1 VSLACVGDIAS
12 RRSPVADKAAQQK
25 FTVDDY
31 AGAISAAMPKLDLTD
46 QQISTQIYQL
56 MSANEPVDP
65 ADVARNLGVP
75 VELVNARLDSW
86 PGVYRDSEGRLVGF
100 WGQAL
105 SIIDA
110 EYRFQVDG
118 KTTYAWCALDT
129 LFIPKIIDKTVRVE
143 AYDPVTNEPVSL
155 VVQPD
160 GVRDVQPAG
169 AVVSMVVPD
178 APFGYDVIEAFCSR
192 VFFFASEATGAKWA
206 AEHSGTTILSVDEAF
221 KVGRALNERTAPDL
235 FGKKG

>member
-1 VSLACVGDIAS
+1 
-12 RRSPVADKAAQQK
+12 VADQVEQQK

-46 QQISTQIYQL
+46 QQISTQIHQL
-56 MSANEPVDP
+56 MSAGGPVDP
-65 ADVARNLGVP
+65 ADVARNIGVP

-86 PGVYRDSEGRLVGF
+86 PGVYRDAAGRLVGF

-105 SIIDA
+105 SVIEA

-129 LFIPKIIDKTVRVE
+129 LFIPKLIDKTVRVE
-143 AYDPVTNEPVSL
+143 AYDPVTNEPISL
-155 VVQPD
+155 VVHPD

-192 VFFFASEATGAKWA
+192 VFFFASEATGVKWA
-206 AEHSGTTILSVDEAF
+206 AEHPGTTILSVEEAF
-221 KVGRALNERTAPDL
+221 DVGRVLNERTVPDL

>member
-1 VSLACVGDIAS
+1 MAD
-12 RRSPVADKAAQQK
+12 PVAQQK
-25 FTVDDY
+25 FTVDDF

-46 QQISTQIYQL
+46 QQISTEIHQL
-56 MSANEPVDP
+56 MSAGMPVDP
-65 ADVARNLGVP
+65 ADVAGNIGVP

-86 PGVYRDSEGRLVGF
+86 PGVYRDSAGRLVGF

-105 SIIDA
+105 SVIDA

-129 LFIPKIIDKTVRVE
+129 LFIPKVIDKTVRVE
-143 AYDPVTNEPVSL
+143 AYDPVTGEPVSL

-178 APFGYDVIEAFCSR
+178 APFGYDVVEAFCSR

-206 AEHSGTTILSVDEAF
+206 AEHPGTTILSVDEAF
-221 KVGRALNERTAPDL
+221 NVGRVLTERTAPDL

>member
-1 VSLACVGDIAS
+1 LALESGNTYLESRIPCPIVAYAGDIPS
-12 RRSPVADKAAQQK
+12 GRRSPVPEQVAQKK

-46 QQISTQIYQL
+46 QQIATQIHQL

-65 ADVARNLGVP
+65 ADVARNIGVP

-86 PGVYRDSEGRLVGF
+86 PG
-100 WGQAL
+100 
-105 SIIDA
+105 
-110 EYRFQVDG
+110 
-118 KTTYAWCALDT
+118 
-129 LFIPKIIDKTVRVE
+129 
-143 AYDPVTNEPVSL
+143 
-155 VVQPD
+155 
-160 GVRDVQPAG
+160 G

-192 VFFFASEATGAKWA
+192 VFFFASEATGARWA
-206 AEHSGTTILSVDEAF
+206 AEHPRTTILSVDEAF
-221 KVGRALNERTAPDL
+221 DVGRVLNEKTAPDL

>member
-1 VSLACVGDIAS
+1 MADQ
-12 RRSPVADKAAQQK
+12 VAQKK
-25 FTVDDY
+25 FTVDDF

-46 QQISTQIYQL
+46 QQISTEIHQL

-65 ADVARNLGVP
+65 ADVARNIGVP

-86 PGVYRDSEGRLVGF
+86 PGVYRDSAGRLVGF

-118 KTTYAWCALDT
+118 KTTFAWCALDT

-206 AEHSGTTILSVDEAF
+206 AENPGTTILSVDEAF
-221 KVGRALNERTAPDL
+221 KVGRALNERVAPDL
-235 FGKKG
+235 SGHKG

>member
-1 VSLACVGDIAS
+1 M
-12 RRSPVADKAAQQK
+12 ADQK
-25 FTVDDY
+25 TEQKYTVDDF

-46 QQISTQIYQL
+46 QQISTEIYQL
-56 MSANEPVDP
+56 MSGGEAVDP

-86 PGVYRDSEGRLVGF
+86 PGVYRDPAGRVVGF

-105 SIIDA
+105 EKVEA

-118 KTTYAWCALDT
+118 NTTFAWCALDT
-129 LFIPKIIDKTVRVE
+129 LFIPKILDKTVLVE
-143 AYDPVTNEPVSL
+143 ASDPVTGEPVTL
-155 VVQPD
+155 VVHPD
-160 GVRDVQPAG
+160 GVRDLRPAG

-206 AEHSGTTILSVDEAF
+206 AEHPGTTILSVDDAF
-221 KVGRALNERTAPDL
+221 QVGRVATERTRPDL